1 MKLILLGG
9 PGAGKGTQADFIC
22 SAFEIPKI
30 STGDMLRAAVAAQSA
45 LGVKAKQVIEAGEL
59 VSDDIILGL
68 IGERIREPDCKLGF
82 LFDGFPRTIRQAEGL
97 QALGITID
105 HVVEIN
111 VNDDEIVRRLSRRR
125 VHAASG
131 RTYHIDFNPPT
142 VPGKDDETGE
152 PLVQREDD
160 IEETIRNRVLVYH
173 RQTEPLITFYQG
185 KVAEQDSGIGNFFRV
200 DGQESVNEIKEKLF
214 SVLT

>member
-1 MKLILLGG
+1 M
-9 PGAGKGTQADFIC
+9 
-22 SAFEIPKI
+22 
-30 STGDMLRAAVAAQSA
+30 
-45 LGVKAKQVIEAGEL
+45 KAKQVIEAGEL

-111 VNDDEIVRRLSRRR
+111 VNDGEIVRRLSRRR

>member
-59 VSDDIILGL
+59 VSDDTILGL